1 MSKLILESDTGAKFS
16 INPES
21 GISVDKDIVPADING
36 DATQKFKVADATAA
50 NEALSKGQ
58 LLAEI
63 QNIDGSGSGLDA
75 DKLDGLD
82 STAFAKLNGDS
93 NQKFKVADA
102 VNPDEA
108 LAKGQFNPL
117 IHSVMD
123 QTFYVDATNGD
134 DNNDGSSAHP
144 FKTIQKAVDSVPT
157 GGFGLIN
164 INSDYTGIFNAHAKN
179 LKIVIS
185 SGKTLTIEKGTRC
198 IISGTNTLILNEGS
212 IIVDNGDGSGING
225 DNYAGFFVQNSE
237 ISNYSSIPTNL
248 SIINFGNTNPITI
261 DKDRALFGSRTYGT
275 NQNIQMNLNI
285 YNSHCKDNFTIDGAL
300 MQLRNGTGSFRWNNY
315 YNDSSFAVVDSDG
328 NSVDVAT
335 KIGGIIKDSN
345 GVPRNIMSNLTL

>member
-82 STAFAKLNGDS
+82 SSAFAKLNGDS
-93 NQKFKVADA
+93 NQRFKIADA

-108 LAKGQFNPL
+108 LAKGQFN
-117 IHSVMD
+117 

-134 DNNDGSSAHP
+134 DNNDGSSANP
-144 FKTIQKAVDSVPT
+144 FASIQKAVDSTPIS
-157 GGFGLIN
+157 GFVNIN
-164 INSDYTGIFNAHAKN
+164 IVSDYTGTFNAHAKN

-261 DKDRALFGSRTYGT
+261 DKYRALFGSRTYGT

-300 MQLRNGTGSFRWNNY
+300 MQLRNGTGSFRWNNFG
-315 YNDSSFAVVDSDG
+315 NDSSFAVVDSDG

-345 GVPRNIMSNLTL
+345 GVPRNVISNIIL